1 MTKLVFR
8 GCIKTYTAPLILLL
22 TVAPVFA
29 QKKIPVNQQ
38 GEIINNSLDSLV
50 KIRQYELVSAFDT
63 VSKKPLLVYAQYR
76 KNGHFGILDI
86 SGTEV
91 TPAIYQSIPGLDRGI
106 TPNLFAYPKNYV
118 VQEKGQYGLIT
129 NTGKVLI
136 PATYERLYQR
146 SRDSLHYT
154 VIAGD
159 QEWTIDAK
167 GRKVLLPPEKDP
179 WAQATAEREP
189 DQVLSA
195 DGKTYQ
201 LNYHWTNK
209 KTTVPNLGA
218 VVHNYEHTVVFKND
232 LGKTGLYDVNKRKL
246 AIPFEYDEI
255 DLTYPGYYRVRKSD
269 RKGIADSTGKVVI
282 PLIYEHIGVTSGGIN
297 AYADSKYT
305 IYDQKMRLLSETK
318 FDGIMYS
325 GQKGII
331 VKKEGKYGLMSIDGK
346 TQTAIEYESM
356 EVPEDHDL
364 KFTIIIAK
372 KNGKY
377 GVMDFAGKSYTDF
390 IYDKIV
396 PESLVFSESRSLEP
410 VFNGYA
416 NQPNLY
422 YYVQKNGKWGLLDND
437 FKTMIAPSYE
447 YFLESYDRTVLFARQ
462 NGKWG
467 MIETRTQKPLIPLIY
482 DGPLEYKAG
491 NYQVMQGNQYGLMN
505 REGKYL
511 VPLQSSTIDAE
522 LIYKGLWKLSN
533 YKERSFYFI
542 DYSGRKSLP
551 VSKAP

>member
-1 MTKLVFR
+1 M
-8 GCIKTYTAPLILLL
+8 
-22 TVAPVFA
+22 
-29 QKKIPVNQQ
+29 
-38 GEIINNSLDSLV
+38 
-50 KIRQYELVSAFDT
+50 
-63 VSKKPLLVYAQYR
+63 
-76 KNGHFGILDI
+76 
-86 SGTEV
+86 
-91 TPAIYQSIPGLDRGI
+91 
-106 TPNLFAYPKNYV
+106 
-118 VQEKGQYGLIT
+118 EKHKQ
-129 NTGKVLI
+129 
-136 PATYERLYQR
+136 P
-146 SRDSLHYT
+146 
-154 VIAGD
+154 
-159 QEWTIDAK
+159 
-167 GRKVLLPPEKDP
+167 
-179 WAQATAEREP
+179 
-189 DQVLSA
+189 
-195 DGKTYQ
+195 
-201 LNYHWTNK
+201 
-209 KTTVPNLGA
+209 
-218 VVHNYEHTVVFKND
+218 
-232 LGKTGLYDVNKRKL
+232 
-246 AIPFEYDEI
+246 
-255 DLTYPGYYRVRKSD
+255 
-269 RKGIADSTGKVVI
+269 
-282 PLIYEHIGVTSGGIN
+282 
-297 AYADSKYT
+297 
-305 IYDQKMRLLSETK
+305 
-318 FDGIMYS
+318 
-325 GQKGII
+325 
-331 VKKEGKYGLMSIDGK
+331 
-346 TQTAIEYESM
+346 IEYESM

-396 PESLVFSESRSLEP
+396 PESLVFSDSRSLEP

-542 DYSGRKSLP
+542 DYSGRKSLS